1 MIGQTISHY
10 HILEKLGGGG
20 MGVVYKAEDTRLRRF
35 VALKFLPDDV
45 AKDPQALS
53 RFQREAQAA
62 SALNHPNI
70 CTIYDVG
77 QENGQAFIAMEYLD
91 GVTLKHAIDGR
102 PLKTGQLL
110 ELGIQISDA
119 LDAAHAGGIVHR
131 DIKPA
136 NIFVTPRGQAKIL
149 DFGLAKLASQTGRVV
164 DGSVATVGALTATS
178 ADQLTT
184 PGTAMGTIG
193 YMSPEQAR
201 GEPLDARS
209 DLFSFGVVLYE
220 MATGKQP
227 FSGATSAVIFEA
239 ILNKIPAPPIQS
251 NPELPPQ
258 MEIILNKA
266 LEKDR
271 ELRCQS
277 AAELRADLKRLK
289 RDTDSKRT
297 AVVAAGVE
305 TSEVRINDA
314 RPSEEVR
321 PEVTRGP
328 GGRGSFLV
336 WAATGVL
343 VLVVAFVGGYVAER
357 QPIPPP
363 ATYRQITF
371 RRGTVRMARFASD
384 GQSVVYSATWEGGP
398 LEVLVARPES
408 LQSRSLELPG
418 AEILAISSTGELA
431 VLLHSQQVRSYIHTG
446 TLARMPLAG
455 GAPRE
460 ILDEVQWADWSPDG
474 NTLAVVRDVGGQSRL
489 EFPVDKV
496 LYQTGGW
503 ISDPRIS
510 PKGNWVAFID
520 HPLAGDDAG
529 SVTLVDNAGNK
540 KTLSSEFYTAQ
551 GLAWSP
557 NGKELW
563 FTATVTGI
571 DRVLYAVDLS
581 GHQRL
586 IARVPGDL
594 RLLDIWR
601 DGRVLLARDN
611 TRRGLIGLA
620 GGDKVER
627 DLSWLDWSYPADLS
641 EDGKTL
647 LFREEGEGGGL
658 RYTGYLRQT
667 DGSPAVRLA
676 EGRAFALSADG
687 RWVLSTTSDAAG
699 KLVVLPTRAGEP
711 QMLSGKPMNY
721 VGARWFPD
729 GKHFLF
735 SGNEPDHGVRL
746 YVQDLAGGK
755 PIAISP
761 EGTYGLAYL
770 ISPDGKEVAAVG
782 PDQKGYLYPVG
793 GGDPRPIPSLAAGE
807 LPVAWSSDGRSIFVY
822 RSAELPAKVDLIEL
836 STGRRTLWKE
846 LRPSDPAGVEFIGPI
861 LMTADAKTYVYGY
874 RRLLTDLYVVDGLK

>member
-1 MIGQTISHY
+1 MIDTTVSHY
-10 HILEKLGGGG
+10 RIVGKLGGGG
-20 MGVVYKAEDTRLRRF
+20 MGVVYKAEDSRLHRF

-45 AKDPQALS
+45 AHDPQALS
-53 RFQREAQAA
+53 RFQREAEAA

-77 QENGQAFIAMEYLD
+77 QENGRAFIAMEYLD
-91 GVTLKHAIDGR
+91 GATLKHMIEGR
-102 PLKTGQLL
+102 PLGTGQLL
-110 ELGIQISDA
+110 ELGIQIADA
-119 LDAAHAGGIVHR
+119 LDAAHSGGIVHR
-131 DIKPA
+131 DVKPA
-136 NIFVTPRGQAKIL
+136 NIFVTQRGQAKIL
-149 DFGLAKLASQTGRVV
+149 DFGLAKLTPQTRHVA
-164 DGSVATVGALTATS
+164 DGSYLTDGAPTAVS
-178 ADQLTT
+178 REQLTS

-201 GEPLDARS
+201 GEALDHRT

-227 FSGATSAVIFEA
+227 FTGATSAVIFEA
-239 ILNKIPAPPIQS
+239 ILNKIPAPPIES
-251 NPELPPQ
+251 NPELPQQ

-297 AVVAAGVE
+297 AVVAGSADRIRVQGQQASAPASRRPGRLAAWGVAALL
-305 TSEVRINDA
+305 I
-314 RPSEEVR
+314 
-321 PEVTRGP
+321 
-328 GGRGSFLV
+328 LV
-336 WAATGVL
+336 AAF
-343 VLVVAFVGGYVAER
+343 AGGYVAER
-357 QPIPPP
+357 RPTPLP

-371 RRGTVRMARFASD
+371 RRGTVRMARFAHD

-398 LEVLVARPES
+398 LEVLVARPDS
-408 LQSRSLELPG
+408 LQSRSLDLPG
-418 AEILAISSTGELA
+418 AEILAISSAGELA

-460 ILDEVQWADWSPDG
+460 ILDDVQWADWAPDG

-503 ISDPRIS
+503 ISDPRVS
-510 PKGNWVAFID
+510 SAGNQVAFIE
-520 HPLAGDDAG
+520 HPLTGDDAG
-529 SVTLVDNAGNK
+529 SIALVDLAGNK
-540 KTLSSEFYTAQ
+540 KTLSGEFYTAQ

-557 NGKELW
+557 DGKELW

-586 IARVPGDL
+586 VARVPGDL

-611 TRRGLIGLA
+611 TRRGLVGLA
-620 GGDKVER
+620 PDQTVER

-641 EDGKTL
+641 SDGRIL

-658 RYTGYLRQT
+658 HYTGYLRQT

-687 RWVLSTTSDAAG
+687 RWVLSTTSDVDG
-699 KLVVLPTRAGEP
+699 PLVVLPTRAGEAQLLP
-711 QMLSGKPMNY
+711 GKPMNY
-721 VGARWFPD
+721 VDARWFPD

-735 SGNEPDHGVRL
+735 SANEPGHGVRL
-746 YVQDLAGGK
+746 YVQDRMGAK
-755 PIAISP
+755 PVPISP

-770 ISPDGKEVAAVG
+770 ISPDGREVAAVG
-782 PDQKGYLYPVG
+782 PDQKGYLYPAA

-807 LPVAWSSDGRSIFVY
+807 LPVAWTSDGRSMYVY

-836 STGRRTLWKE
+836 STGRRTRWKE
-846 LRPSDPAGVEFIGPI
+846 LRPSDPAGVEFVGPI

-874 RRLLTDLYVVDGLK
+874 RRLLTDLYVVEGLR

>member
-1 MIGQTISHY
+1 MLGQTISHY
-10 HILEKLGGGG
+10 RIVEKLGGGG

-70 CTIYDVG
+70 CTIYDIG

-91 GVTLKHAIDGR
+91 GVTLKHMIEGR
-102 PLKTGQLL
+102 PQKTATLL
-110 ELGIQISDA
+110 DLGIQISDA
-119 LDAAHAGGIVHR
+119 LDAAHSGGIVHR

-136 NIFVTPRGQAKIL
+136 NIFVTQRGQAKVL
-149 DFGLAKLASQTGRVV
+149 DFGLAKLTPHASHGV
-164 DGSVATVGALTATS
+164 DGSVPTAGVPTAIS
-178 ADQLTT
+178 PDQLTT

-201 GEPLDARS
+201 GEPLDNRS

-289 RDTDSKRT
+289 RDTDSKRPSLAPGALGT
-297 AVVAAGVE
+297 REEGQSEVAPGPRWRGRIVAWGAAG
-305 TSEVRINDA
+305 
-314 RPSEEVR
+314 
-321 PEVTRGP
+321 
-328 GGRGSFLV
+328 L
-336 WAATGVL
+336 L
-343 VLVVAFVGGYVAER
+343 VLAAAFAGGYLAER
-357 QPIPPP
+357 RPTPPP

-408 LQSRSLELPG
+408 LQSRSLELTG
-418 AEILAISSTGELA
+418 AEILSISSTGELA
-431 VLLHSQQVRSYIHTG
+431 VLLHSQQIRSYIHTG

-460 ILDEVQWADWSPDG
+460 ILDDVQWADWSPDG
-474 NTLAVVRDVGGQSRL
+474 NSLAVVRDVGGQSRL
-489 EFPVDKV
+489 EFPIDKV

-503 ISDPRIS
+503 ISDPRVS
-510 PKGNWVAFID
+510 PTGKWVAFVD

-529 SVTLVDNAGNK
+529 SVTLVDLAGNK

-557 NGKELW
+557 DGKELW

-571 DRVLYAVDLS
+571 DRVLHAVDLS

-586 IARVPGDL
+586 VARVPGDL
-594 RLLDIWR
+594 RLLDIGH

-611 TRRGLIGLA
+611 TRRGLIARAA
-620 GGDKVER
+620 GDTSER
-627 DLSWLDWSYPADLS
+627 DLSWLDWSYPSDLS
-641 EDGKTL
+641 VDGKTL

-676 EGRAFALSADG
+676 EGRAFALSPDG
-687 RWVLSTTSDAAG
+687 RWVLSTTGDEAG

-711 QMLSGKPMNY
+711 QVLSGKPMNY
-721 VGARWFPD
+721 IGARWFPD

-746 YVQDLAGGK
+746 YVQDLSGGK
-755 PIAISP
+755 PLAISP

-770 ISPDGKEVAAVG
+770 ISPDGQEVAAVG
-782 PDQKGYLYPVG
+782 PDQKGYLYPVA
-793 GGDPRPIPSLAAGE
+793 GGDPHPIRSLVAGE

-822 RSAELPAKVDLIEL
+822 RSAELPAKIDLIEL

-861 LMTADAKTYVYGY
+861 LMTADARTYVYGY
-874 RRLLTDLYVVDGLK
+874 RRALTDLYVVDGLK

>member
-91 GVTLKHAIDGR
+91 GVTLKHTIDGR
-102 PLKTGQLL
+102 PLKTGPLL

-119 LDAAHAGGIVHR
+119 LDAAHTGGIVHR

-136 NIFVTPRGQAKIL
+136 NIFVTQRGQAKIL
-149 DFGLAKLASQTGRVV
+149 DFGLAKLAAQTGRVV

-258 MEIILNKA
+258 MEIILDKA

-297 AVVAAGVE
+297 AAIGAGAGI
-305 TSEVRINDA
+305 SEVRT
-314 RPSEEVR
+314 REEVPPAGTSGSGR
-321 PEVTRGP
+321 
-328 GGRGSFLV
+328 RGSV
-336 WAATGVL
+336 AAWGAAAVL
-343 VLVVAFVGGYVAER
+343 VLAVAFVGGYAAER
-357 QPIPPP
+357 RPVPPP

-460 ILDEVQWADWSPDG
+460 ILDDVQWADWSPDG

-510 PKGNWVAFID
+510 PAGNWVAFID

-529 SVTLVDNAGNK
+529 SVTLVDPAGNK

-551 GLAWSP
+551 GLVWSP

-594 RLLDIWR
+594 RLLDIWH

-620 GGDKVER
+620 GGDKAER

-711 QMLSGKPMNY
+711 QMLAGKPMNY

-755 PIAISP
+755 PVAISP

-770 ISPDGKEVAAVG
+770 ISPDGKEIAAVG

-836 STGRRTLWKE
+836 STGKRTLWKE

-861 LMTADAKTYVYGY
+861 LMTPDAKTYVYGY

>member
-10 HILEKLGGGG
+10 RILEKLGGGG
-20 MGVVYKAEDTRLRRF
+20 MGVVYKAEDSRLRRF

-45 AKDPQALS
+45 AHDPQSLS

-70 CTIYDVG
+70 CTIYDIG
-77 QENGQAFIAMEYLD
+77 LEDGRAFIAMEYLE
-91 GVTLKHAIDGR
+91 GSTLKHMIEGHA
-102 PLKTGQLL
+102 LKTAQLL
-110 ELGIQISDA
+110 DLGIQIADG
-119 LDAAHAGGIVHR
+119 LDAAHSSGIVHR

-136 NIFVTPRGQAKIL
+136 NVFVTQRGQAKIL
-149 DFGLAKLASQTGRVV
+149 DFGLAKLGQQKHLTGNGV
-164 DGSVATVGALTATS
+164 DATGGMPTALS

-201 GEPLDARS
+201 GETLDQRS

-220 MATGKQP
+220 MATGQQP
-227 FSGATSAVIFEA
+227 FSGATSAVVFEA
-239 ILNKIPAPPIQS
+239 ILNKIPAPPVEL
-251 NPELPPQ
+251 NPGLPAQ

-289 RDTDSKRT
+289 RDTDSKHT
-297 AVVAAGVE
+297 AAVNSQVQTRVQGRAEVASGPRPLGRAMTWAAGALV
-305 TSEVRINDA
+305 ILLCGFA
-314 RPSEEVR
+314 GGLYWAGHRP
-321 PEVTRGP
+321 
-328 GGRGSFLV
+328 
-336 WAATGVL
+336 
-343 VLVVAFVGGYVAER
+343 VA
-357 QPIPPP
+357 PP
-363 ATYRQITF
+363 ATYRQISF

-418 AEILAISSTGELA
+418 SEILAVSSTGELA

-446 TLARMPLAG
+446 TLARMPLTG

-474 NTLAVVRDVGGQSRL
+474 NTLAVVRDAGGQNRL

-503 ISDPRIS
+503 ISDPRVS
-510 PKGNWVAFID
+510 PAGDGVAFVD
-520 HPLAGDDAG
+520 HPVTGDDAG
-529 SVTLVDNAGNK
+529 SIAIVDLAGK
-540 KTLSSEFYTAQ
+540 KKVLSSGFYTAQ
-551 GLAWSP
+551 GLCWSP
-557 NGKELW
+557 GGKELW
-563 FTATVTGI
+563 FTATINGI

-586 IARVPGDL
+586 VARVPGDL

-611 TRRGLIGLA
+611 TRRGLIGRA
-620 GGDKVER
+620 PGETSER

-641 EDGKTL
+641 SDGKTL

-658 RYTGYLRQT
+658 QYTGYLRQT

-676 EGRAFALSADG
+676 EGRAFALSPDG
-687 RWVLSTTSDAAG
+687 RWVLSSASNAVG

-711 QMLSGKPMNY
+711 KALAGDPINY
-721 VGARWFPD
+721 VDARWFPD

-755 PIAISP
+755 PQAISP
-761 EGTYGLAYL
+761 EGTYGLAFL
-770 ISPDGKEVAAVG
+770 ISPDGQEVAAVG
-782 PDQKGYLYPVG
+782 PDQKGYLYPVAG
-793 GGDPRPIPSLAAGE
+793 GNPRPISALAEGE
-807 LPVAWSSDGRSIFVY
+807 LPVAWSTDGRSIFVY
-822 RSAELPAKVDLIEL
+822 RPAELPTKVDRIEL
-836 STGRRTLWKE
+836 ATGRRTLWKE
-846 LRPSDPAGVEFIGPI
+846 LRPSDPAGVEFLGPI
-861 LMTADAKTYVYGY
+861 LMTADEKAYVYGY
-874 RRLLTDLYVVDGLK
+874 RRLLTDLYVVEGLK

>member
-1 MIGQTISHY
+1 MIGQTVSHY
-10 HILEKLGGGG
+10 RIVEKLGGGG
-20 MGVVYKAEDTRLRRF
+20 MGVVYKAEDTRLHRF

-45 AKDPQALS
+45 AKDPQALN

-70 CTIYDVG
+70 CTIYDIG

-91 GVTLKHAIDGR
+91 GATLKHMIEGR
-102 PLKTGQLL
+102 PLKTAQLL

-119 LDAAHAGGIVHR
+119 LEAAHSGGIVHR

-136 NIFVTPRGQAKIL
+136 NIFVTQRGQAKVL
-149 DFGLAKLASQTGRVV
+149 DFGLAKLTPQGSHVV
-164 DGSVATVGALTATS
+164 DGSVPTVGAPTAVS
-178 ADQLTT
+178 PDQLTT

-201 GEPLDARS
+201 GETLDHRS

-239 ILNKIPAPPIQS
+239 ILNKLPAPPIQL
-251 NPELPPQ
+251 NPGLPVQ
-258 MEIILNKA
+258 IEIILNKA

-277 AAELRADLKRLK
+277 AAELRADLKRIK

-297 AVVAAGVE
+297 AVVAG
-305 TSEVRINDA
+305 EVRTRA
-314 RPSEEVR
+314 EEGQA
-321 PEVTRGP
+321 EVASSRRGRFAAWGAAALLILGAAFA
-328 GGRGSFLV
+328 GGRYS
-336 WAATGVL
+336 
-343 VLVVAFVGGYVAER
+343 GGHS
-357 QPIPPP
+357 PSPPP

-371 RRGTVRMARFASD
+371 RRGTVRMARFAAD

-408 LQSRSLELPG
+408 LQSRSLDLPG

-431 VLLHSQQVRSYIHTG
+431 VLLRSQQVRSYIHTG

-503 ISDPRIS
+503 ISHPRVS
-510 PKGNWVAFID
+510 SAGDWVAFID
-520 HPLAGDDAG
+520 HPLTGDDAG
-529 SVTLVDNAGNK
+529 SVAVVDLAGRK
-540 KTLSSEFYTAQ
+540 RTLSSGFYTAQ
-551 GLAWSP
+551 GLVWSP
-557 NGKELW
+557 DGKELW

-586 IARVPGDL
+586 VARVPGDL

-611 TRRGLIGLA
+611 TRRGLIGMAA
-620 GGDKVER
+620 GETSER

-641 EDGKTL
+641 PDGKTL

-687 RWVLSTTSDAAG
+687 RWVLSTASDGAG

-711 QMLSGKPMNY
+711 KMLPGEPINY
-721 VGARWFPD
+721 VDARWCPD
-729 GKHFLF
+729 GKHFIF
-735 SGNEPDHGVRL
+735 SGNEPAHGVRL
-746 YVQDLAGGK
+746 YIQDLVGGK
-755 PIAISP
+755 PLAISP

-770 ISPDGKEVAAVG
+770 ISPDGQEVAAVG
-782 PDQKGYLYPVG
+782 PDQKGYLYTAA
-793 GGDPRPIPSLAAGE
+793 GGDPRPIPGLAVGE
-807 LPVAWSSDGRSIFVY
+807 LPVAWSGDGHSILVY
-822 RSAELPAKVDLIEL
+822 RPADLPTKVDRIEL

-846 LRPSDPAGVEFIGPI
+846 LRPADPAGVEFIGPI
-861 LMTADAKTYVYGY
+861 LMTSDAKSYVYGY
-874 RRLLTDLYVVDGLK
+874 RRLLTDLYVVEGLK

>member
-10 HILEKLGGGG
+10 RIVERLGGGG

-45 AKDPQALS
+45 AKDPQSLG

-91 GVTLKHAIDGR
+91 GQTLKHMIDGR
-102 PLKTGQLL
+102 SMRTAQLL

-119 LDAAHAGGIVHR
+119 LDAAHSGGIVHR

-136 NIFVTPRGQAKIL
+136 NIFVTQRGQAKVL
-149 DFGLAKLASQTGRVV
+149 DFGLAKLTPQNSHLV
-164 DGSVATVGALTATS
+164 DGSLPTVGAPTAVS
-178 ADQLTT
+178 SDQLTT

-201 GEPLDARS
+201 GEPLDHRS

-227 FSGATSAVIFEA
+227 FSGPTSAVVFEA
-239 ILNKIPAPPIQS
+239 ILNKVPAPPTQS
-251 NPELPPQ
+251 NPGLPPQ
-258 MEIILNKA
+258 METILNKA

-271 ELRCQS
+271 DLRCQS

-289 RDTDSKRT
+289 RDTDSKRVP
-297 AVVAAGVE
+297 VVPA
-305 TSEVRINDA
+305 EVRT
-314 RPSEEVR
+314 REEVKTESAPGTRR
-321 PEVTRGP
+321 PARI
-328 GGRGSFLV
+328 
-336 WAATGVL
+336 AAWGAAALLLLAAALT
-343 VLVVAFVGGYVAER
+343 GGYLAER
-357 QPIPPP
+357 RPIPAP

-408 LQSRSLELPG
+408 LQSRSLDLPG

-431 VLLHSQQVRSYIHTG
+431 VLLHSQQVRSYIHIG
-446 TLARMPLAG
+446 TLARMPLTG

-460 ILDEVQWADWSPDG
+460 ILDDVQWADWAPDG
-474 NTLAVVRDVGGQSRL
+474 NSLAVVRDVGGQSRL

-503 ISDPRIS
+503 ISDPRVS
-510 PKGNWVAFID
+510 PTGKWVAFID

-529 SVTLVDNAGNK
+529 SVTLVDPAGNK

-551 GLAWSP
+551 GLVWSP
-557 NGKELW
+557 DGKELW

-586 IARVPGDL
+586 VARVPGDL
-594 RLLDIWR
+594 RLLDIGH

-620 GGDKVER
+620 AGDTAER
-627 DLSWLDWSYPADLS
+627 DLSWLDWSYPSDLS
-641 EDGKTL
+641 IDGKTL

-687 RWVLSTTSDAAG
+687 RWVLSTTSDAVS

-711 QMLSGKPMNY
+711 QMLSGNPMNY

-746 YVQDLAGGK
+746 YVQDLVGGK
-755 PIAISP
+755 PLAISP

-793 GGDPRPIPSLAAGE
+793 GGDPRPIPSLAAGD

-836 STGRRTLWKE
+836 SSGRRTHWKE

>member
-1 MIGQTISHY
+1 MLGQTISHY
-10 HILEKLGGGG
+10 RIVEKLGGGG

-91 GVTLKHAIDGR
+91 GVTLKHTIEGR
-102 PLKTGQLL
+102 PLKTATLL
-110 ELGIQISDA
+110 DLGTQISDA
-119 LDAAHAGGIVHR
+119 LDAAHSGGIVHR

-136 NIFVTPRGQAKIL
+136 NIFVTQRGQAKVL
-149 DFGLAKLASQTGRVV
+149 DFGLAKLTPHASHVV
-164 DGSVATVGALTATS
+164 DGSVPTVGVPTAVS
-178 ADQLTT
+178 PDQLTT

-201 GEPLDARS
+201 GEPLDNRS

-289 RDTDSKRT
+289 RDTDSQRPSLAPAALRT
-297 AVVAAGVE
+297 REEGQPEVAPDPRWRGRIVAWGAAG
-305 TSEVRINDA
+305 
-314 RPSEEVR
+314 
-321 PEVTRGP
+321 
-328 GGRGSFLV
+328 L
-336 WAATGVL
+336 L
-343 VLVVAFVGGYVAER
+343 VLAAAFAGGYLAER
-357 QPIPPP
+357 RPIPPP

-431 VLLHSQQVRSYIHTG
+431 VLLHSQQIRSYIHIG

-460 ILDEVQWADWSPDG
+460 ILDDVQWADWSPDG

-489 EFPVDKV
+489 EFPIDRV

-503 ISDPRIS
+503 ISDPRVS
-510 PKGNWVAFID
+510 PTGKWVAFVD

-529 SVTLVDNAGNK
+529 SITLVDLAGNK

-551 GLAWSP
+551 GVAWSP
-557 NGKELW
+557 DGKELW

-571 DRVLYAVDLS
+571 DRVVYAVDLS

-586 IARVPGDL
+586 VARVPGDL
-594 RLLDIWR
+594 RLLDIER

-620 GGDKVER
+620 AGDTSER
-627 DLSWLDWSYPADLS
+627 DLSWLDWSYPSDLS
-641 EDGKTL
+641 LDGKTL

-687 RWVLSTTSDAAG
+687 RWVLSTTGDEAG

-711 QMLSGKPMNY
+711 KVLSGKPMNY
-721 VGARWFPD
+721 IGARWFPD

-735 SGNEPDHGVRL
+735 SGNEPGHGVRL
-746 YVQDLAGGK
+746 YVQDLVGGE
-755 PIAISP
+755 PLAISP

-770 ISPDGKEVAAVG
+770 ISPDGQEVAAVG
-782 PDQKGYLYPVG
+782 PDQKGYLYPAG
-793 GGDPRPIPSLAAGE
+793 GGDPRPIPTLGAGE
-807 LPVAWSSDGRSIFVY
+807 LPVAWSNDGHSLFVY

>member
-91 GVTLKHAIDGR
+91 GVTLKHTIDGR
-102 PLKTGQLL
+102 PLKTAQLL

-119 LDAAHAGGIVHR
+119 LDAAHTGGIVHR

-136 NIFVTPRGQAKIL
+136 NIFVTQRGQAKIL
-149 DFGLAKLASQTGRVV
+149 DFGLAKLTSQTGRVV

-220 MATGKQP
+220 MATGRQP

-258 MEIILNKA
+258 MEIILDKA

-297 AVVAAGVE
+297 AAVAAGVG
-305 TSEVRINDA
+305 TSEVRP
-314 RPSEEVR
+314 REEISR
-321 PEVTRGP
+321 EGATGSGRRG
-328 GGRGSFLV
+328 GV
-336 WAATGVL
+336 AAWGAAGVL
-343 VLVVAFVGGYVAER
+343 VLAVAFVGGYVAER
-357 QPIPPP
+357 RPIPPP

-384 GQSVVYSATWEGGP
+384 GQSVVYSATWEGEP

-418 AEILAISSTGELA
+418 AEILAISSSGELA

-460 ILDEVQWADWSPDG
+460 ILDDVQWADWSPDG

-510 PKGNWVAFID
+510 PAGNWVAFID

-529 SVTLVDNAGNK
+529 SVTLVDPAGNK

-551 GLAWSP
+551 GLVWSP

-620 GGDKVER
+620 GGDKAER

-729 GKHFLF
+729 GRHFLF

-746 YVQDLAGGK
+746 YVQDLVGGK
-755 PIAISP
+755 PLAISP

-836 STGRRTLWKE
+836 STGKRTLWKE

>member
-10 HILEKLGGGG
+10 RIVEKLGGGG
-20 MGVVYKAEDTRLRRF
+20 MGVVYKAEDTRLHRF

-53 RFQREAQAA
+53 RFEREAQAA

-77 QENGQAFIAMEYLD
+77 QENGQAFIAMEYLE
-91 GVTLKHAIDGR
+91 GATLKHMIEGR
-102 PLKTGQLL
+102 PLSTAPLL

-119 LDAAHAGGIVHR
+119 LDAAHSGGIVHR

-136 NIFVTPRGQAKIL
+136 NIFVTQRGQAKVL
-149 DFGLAKLASQTGRVV
+149 DFGLAKLTPQGSHAA
-164 DGSVATVGALTATS
+164 DGSFPTVGAPTAVS

-201 GEPLDARS
+201 GEILDQRS

-239 ILNKIPAPPIQS
+239 ILNKIPAPPIQW
-251 NPELPPQ
+251 NPGLPPQ

-297 AVVAAGVE
+297 AVVAGELPTGSKGQAEAASRPRRRGRVGVWGAAALLILLAVFAG
-305 TSEVRINDA
+305 
-314 RPSEEVR
+314 
-321 PEVTRGP
+321 GLYL
-328 GGRGSFLV
+328 GGRRP
-336 WAATGVL
+336 AA
-343 VLVVAFVGGYVAER
+343 E
-357 QPIPPP
+357 P
-363 ATYRQITF
+363 ATYRQISF
-371 RRGTVRMARFASD
+371 RRGTVRMARFAPD

-398 LEVLVARPES
+398 LEVMVARPES

-418 AEILAISSTGELA
+418 AEILAVSSTGELA
-431 VLLHSQQVRSYIHTG
+431 VLLRSQQVRSYIHTG

-474 NTLAVVRDVGGQSRL
+474 NSLAVVRDAGGQNRL

-503 ISDPRIS
+503 ISDPRVS
-510 PKGNWVAFID
+510 HAGDAVAFVD
-520 HPLAGDDAG
+520 HPVTGDDAG
-529 SVTLVDNAGNK
+529 SIAVVDLAGK
-540 KTLSSEFYTAQ
+540 KTVLSSGFYTAQ
-551 GLAWSP
+551 GLCWSP

-563 FTATVTGI
+563 FTATVNGI

-586 IARVPGDL
+586 VARVPGDL

-620 GGDKVER
+620 AGETAER
-627 DLSWLDWSYPADLS
+627 DLSWLDWSYPSDLS
-641 EDGKTL
+641 SDGKTL

-658 RYTGYLRQT
+658 QYTGYLRQT

-676 EGRAFALSADG
+676 EGRAFALSPDG
-687 RWVLSTTSDAAG
+687 RWVLSSASNATG

-711 QMLSGKPMNY
+711 KALAGDPINY
-721 VGARWFPD
+721 VDARWFPD
-729 GKHFLF
+729 GKRFLF

-746 YVQDLAGGK
+746 YVQDLVGGK
-755 PIAISP
+755 PVAISP
-761 EGTYGLAYL
+761 EGTYGLAFL
-770 ISPDGKEVAAVG
+770 IAPDGQEVAAVG
-782 PDQKGYLYPVG
+782 PDQKGYLYPVAG
-793 GGDPRPIPSLAAGE
+793 GKPRPIPSLAEGE
-807 LPVAWSSDGRSIFVY
+807 LPIAWSADGHSIFVY
-822 RSAELPAKVDLIEL
+822 RPAELPTKVDRIEL
-836 STGRRTLWKE
+836 ASGRRTLWKE
-846 LRPSDPAGVEFIGPI
+846 LRPSDPAGVEFLGPI
-861 LMTADAKTYVYGY
+861 LMTADEKTYVYGY
-874 RRLLTDLYVVDGLK
+874 RRLLTDLYVVEGLK

>member
-1 MIGQTISHY
+1 
-10 HILEKLGGGG
+10 
-20 MGVVYKAEDTRLRRF
+20 MGVVYKAEDTRLHRF
-35 VALKFLPDDV
+35 VALKFLPDAV

-77 QENGQAFIAMEYLD
+77 QEDGQAFIAMEYLD
-91 GVTLKHAIDGR
+91 GATLKHMIEGR
-102 PLKTGQLL
+102 PLKTAQLL

-119 LDAAHAGGIVHR
+119 LEAAHSSGIVHR

-136 NIFVTPRGQAKIL
+136 NIFVTHRGQAKVL
-149 DFGLAKLASQTGRVV
+149 DFGLAKLTPQGNHIT
-164 DGSVATVGALTATS
+164 DGSIPTVGAATGIN

-201 GEPLDARS
+201 GETLDQRS

-220 MATGKQP
+220 MATGRQP
-227 FSGATSAVIFEA
+227 FSGATSAVFFEA
-239 ILNKIPAPPIQS
+239 ILNKIPAPPVQL
-251 NPELPPQ
+251 NPGLPAQ

-297 AVVAAGVE
+297 AVVANEVQTGTEGQVEVVSRPRRRGRVAAWGAAALLILAAAFAGGLYLGGH
-305 TSEVRINDA
+305 
-314 RPSEEVR
+314 RPS
-321 PEVTRGP
+321 T
-328 GGRGSFLV
+328 L
-336 WAATGVL
+336 
-343 VLVVAFVGGYVAER
+343 
-357 QPIPPP
+357 P

-371 RRGTVRMARFASD
+371 RRGTVRMARFAPD
-384 GQSVVYSATWEGGP
+384 GQSVVYSATWEGGAP
-398 LEVLVARPES
+398 EVMVARPES

-418 AEILAISSTGELA
+418 AEILAVSSTGELA
-431 VLLHSQQVRSYIHTG
+431 VLLRSQQVRSYIHTG
-446 TLARMPLAG
+446 TLARMPLSG

-474 NTLAVVRDVGGQSRL
+474 NTLAIVRDAGGQNRL

-503 ISDPRIS
+503 ISDPRVS
-510 PKGNWVAFID
+510 PAGDEVAFVD
-520 HPLAGDDAG
+520 HPMTGDDAG
-529 SVTLVDNAGNK
+529 SIAVVDLSGKK
-540 KTLSSEFYTAQ
+540 KTLASGFYTAQ
-551 GLAWSP
+551 GLVWSP

-571 DRVLYAVDLS
+571 DRVLYAVDLD

-586 IARVPGDL
+586 VARVPGDL

-620 GGDKVER
+620 VGETSER

-641 EDGKTL
+641 SDGKTL
-647 LFREEGEGGGL
+647 FFREEGEGGGL

-676 EGRAFALSADG
+676 EGRAFALSPDG
-687 RWVLSTTSDAAG
+687 RWVLSSASDATS

-711 QMLSGKPMNY
+711 KSLPGEPINY
-721 VGARWFPD
+721 VDARWFPD

-735 SGNEPDHGVRL
+735 SGNKPDHGVRL

-770 ISPDGKEVAAVG
+770 ISPDGQEVAAVG
-782 PDQKGYLYPVG
+782 PDQRGYLYPVA
-793 GGDPRPIPSLAAGE
+793 GGDPRPIPNLAEGE
-807 LPVAWSSDGRSIFVY
+807 LPVAWSGGGRSIFVY
-822 RSAELPAKVDLIEL
+822 RPAEIPAKVDRIEL
-836 STGRRTLWKE
+836 ATGRRTLWKE

-861 LMTADAKTYVYGY
+861 LMTADEKSYVYGY
-874 RRLLTDLYVVDGLK
+874 RRLLTDLYVVEGLK

>member
-91 GVTLKHAIDGR
+91 GVTLKHTIDGR

-119 LDAAHAGGIVHR
+119 LDAAHTGGIVHR

-136 NIFVTPRGQAKIL
+136 NIFVTQRGQAKIL
-149 DFGLAKLASQTGRVV
+149 DFGLAKLAAQTGRVV

-220 MATGKQP
+220 MATGRQP

-258 MEIILNKA
+258 MEIILDKA

-297 AVVAAGVE
+297 AAVAAGVGIA
-305 TSEVRINDA
+305 EVRA
-314 RPSEEVR
+314 REEVPLAGTSGSR
-321 PEVTRGP
+321 R
-328 GGRGSFLV
+328 RGSV
-336 WAATGVL
+336 AAWGAAAVL
-343 VLVVAFVGGYVAER
+343 VLAVAFAGGYVAER
-357 QPIPPP
+357 RPIAPP

-460 ILDEVQWADWSPDG
+460 ILDDVQWADWSPDG

-510 PKGNWVAFID
+510 PAGNWVAFID

-529 SVTLVDNAGNK
+529 SVTLVDNAGNR

-551 GLAWSP
+551 GLVWSP

-594 RLLDIWR
+594 RLLDIWH

-620 GGDKVER
+620 GGDKAER

-676 EGRAFALSADG
+676 EGRAFALSTDG

-746 YVQDLAGGK
+746 YVQDLMGGK
-755 PIAISP
+755 PVAISP

-836 STGRRTLWKE
+836 ASGKRTLWKE

>member
-1 MIGQTISHY
+1 MLGQTISHY
-10 HILEKLGGGG
+10 RIVEKLGGGG

-91 GVTLKHAIDGR
+91 GVTLKHMIEGR
-102 PLKTGQLL
+102 PQKTATLL
-110 ELGIQISDA
+110 DLGIQISDA
-119 LDAAHAGGIVHR
+119 LDAAHSGGIVHR

-136 NIFVTPRGQAKIL
+136 NIFVTQRGQAKVL
-149 DFGLAKLASQTGRVV
+149 DFGLAKLTPHASHGV
-164 DGSVATVGALTATS
+164 DGSVPTAGVPTAIS
-178 ADQLTT
+178 PDQLTT

-201 GEPLDARS
+201 GEPLDNRS

-289 RDTDSKRT
+289 RDTDSKRPSLAPGALGT
-297 AVVAAGVE
+297 REEGQSEVAPGPRWRGRIVAWGAAG
-305 TSEVRINDA
+305 
-314 RPSEEVR
+314 
-321 PEVTRGP
+321 
-328 GGRGSFLV
+328 L
-336 WAATGVL
+336 L
-343 VLVVAFVGGYVAER
+343 VLAAAFAGGYLAER
-357 QPIPPP
+357 RPTPPP

-408 LQSRSLELPG
+408 LQSRSLELTG
-418 AEILAISSTGELA
+418 AEILSISSTGELA
-431 VLLHSQQVRSYIHTG
+431 VLLHSQQIRSYIHTG

-460 ILDEVQWADWSPDG
+460 ILDDVQWADWSPDG
-474 NTLAVVRDVGGQSRL
+474 NSLAVVRDVGGQSRL
-489 EFPVDKV
+489 EFPIDKV

-503 ISDPRIS
+503 ISDPRVS
-510 PKGNWVAFID
+510 PTGKWVAFVD

-529 SVTLVDNAGNK
+529 SVTLVDLAGNK

-557 NGKELW
+557 DGKELW

-571 DRVLYAVDLS
+571 DRVLHAVDLS

-586 IARVPGDL
+586 VARVPGDL
-594 RLLDIWR
+594 RLLDIGH

-611 TRRGLIGLA
+611 TRRGLIARAA
-620 GGDKVER
+620 GDTSER
-627 DLSWLDWSYPADLS
+627 DLSWLDWSYPSDLS
-641 EDGKTL
+641 VDGKTL

-676 EGRAFALSADG
+676 EGRAFALSPDG
-687 RWVLSTTSDAAG
+687 RWVLSTTGDEAG

-711 QMLSGKPMNY
+711 QVLSGKPMNY
-721 VGARWFPD
+721 IGARWFPD

-746 YVQDLAGGK
+746 YVQDLSGGK
-755 PIAISP
+755 PLAISP

-770 ISPDGKEVAAVG
+770 ISPDGQEVAAVG
-782 PDQKGYLYPVG
+782 PDQKGYLYPVA
-793 GGDPRPIPSLAAGE
+793 GGDPHPIRSLVAGE

-822 RSAELPAKVDLIEL
+822 RSAELPAKIDLIEL

-861 LMTADAKTYVYGY
+861 LMTADARTYVYGY
-874 RRLLTDLYVVDGLK
+874 RRALTDLYVVDGLK

>member
-10 HILEKLGGGG
+10 HIVERLGGGG

-45 AKDPQALS
+45 AKDPQSLS

-62 SALNHPNI
+62 SALNHSNI

-77 QENGQAFIAMEYLD
+77 QENGQAFIAMEYLN
-91 GVTLKHAIDGR
+91 GETLKHMIDGR
-102 PLKTGQLL
+102 PLKPAQLL

-119 LDAAHAGGIVHR
+119 LDAAHSGGIVHR

-136 NIFVTPRGQAKIL
+136 NIFVTQRGQAKVL
-149 DFGLAKLASQTGRVV
+149 DFGLAKLTPQTSHLV
-164 DGSVATVGALTATS
+164 DRSLPTLGAPTAIS
-178 ADQLTT
+178 SDQLTT

-201 GEPLDARS
+201 GEPLDHRS

-227 FSGATSAVIFEA
+227 FSGPTSAVVFEA
-239 ILNKIPAPPIQS
+239 ILNKVPTPAMQS

-277 AAELRADLKRLK
+277 ASELRADLKRLK
-289 RDTDSKRT
+289 RDTDSKRMP
-297 AVVAAGVE
+297 ALAAGVR
-305 TSEVRINDA
+305 TR
-314 RPSEEVR
+314 EEVQT
-321 PEVTRGP
+321 EVAPASRRRGRVATW
-328 GGRGSFLV
+328 G
-336 WAATGVL
+336 AATL
-343 VLVVAFVGGYVAER
+343 LIVAAAFAGGYMAEHR
-357 QPIPPP
+357 PIPPP

-384 GQSVVYSATWEGGP
+384 GRSVVYSATWEGGP

-431 VLLHSQQVRSYIHTG
+431 VLLHSQQVRSYIHIG

-460 ILDEVQWADWSPDG
+460 ILDDVQWADWSPDG

-503 ISDPRIS
+503 ISDPRVS
-510 PKGNWVAFID
+510 PAGNWVAFID

-529 SVTLVDNAGNK
+529 SVTLVDLAGNK
-540 KTLSSEFYTAQ
+540 RTLSSEFYTAQ
-551 GLAWSP
+551 GLVWSP
-557 NGKELW
+557 DGKELW
-563 FTATVTGI
+563 FTATITGI

-586 IARVPGDL
+586 VARVPGDL
-594 RLLDIWR
+594 RLLDIGH

-620 GGDKVER
+620 AGDTSER
-627 DLSWLDWSYPADLS
+627 DLSWLDWSYPSDLS
-641 EDGKTL
+641 TDGKTL

-687 RWVLSTTSDAAG
+687 RWVLSTTSDAVG

-711 QMLSGKPMNY
+711 QTLSGKPMNY

-755 PIAISP
+755 PLAISP

-793 GGDPRPIPSLAAGE
+793 GGDPRLIPSLGAGE
-807 LPVAWSSDGRSIFVY
+807 LPVAWSSDGHSIFVY

-836 STGRRTLWKE
+836 SSGRRTHWKE

-861 LMTADAKTYVYGY
+861 LMTADARTYVYGY
-874 RRLLTDLYVVDGLK
+874 RRLLSDLYVVEGLK

>member
-1 MIGQTISHY
+1 MLGQTISHY
-10 HILEKLGGGG
+10 RIVEKLGGGG
-20 MGVVYKAEDTRLRRF
+20 MGVVYKAEDTRLHRF

-91 GVTLKHAIDGR
+91 GVTLKHMIEGR
-102 PLKTGQLL
+102 PLKTATLL
-110 ELGIQISDA
+110 DLGIQISDA
-119 LDAAHAGGIVHR
+119 LDAAHSGGIVHR

-136 NIFVTPRGQAKIL
+136 NIFVTQRGQAKVL
-149 DFGLAKLASQTGRVV
+149 DFGLAKLTPHANHVV
-164 DGSVATVGALTATS
+164 DGSVPTAGVPTAVS
-178 ADQLTT
+178 PDQLTT

-201 GEPLDARS
+201 GEPLDNRS

-258 MEIILNKA
+258 MEIILDKA

-297 AVVAAGVE
+297 SAVAAAVAADVAAHVR
-305 TSEVRINDA
+305 TSEA
-314 RPSEEVR
+314 AQ
-321 PEVTRGP
+321 PEPAAAPRG
-328 GGRGSFLV
+328 RRRLTT
-336 WAATGVL
+336 WAAASLLL
-343 VLVVAFVGGYVAER
+343 VAAAFAGGYLAEHR
-357 QPIPPP
+357 PISPP

-431 VLLHSQQVRSYIHTG
+431 VLLHSQQIRSYIHTG

-460 ILDEVQWADWSPDG
+460 ILDDVQWADWSPDG

-489 EFPVDKV
+489 EFPIDKV

-503 ISDPRIS
+503 ISDPRVS
-510 PKGNWVAFID
+510 PSGKWVAFVD

-529 SVTLVDNAGNK
+529 SITLVDLAGNK

-551 GLAWSP
+551 GVAWSP
-557 NGKELW
+557 DGKELW

-571 DRVLYAVDLS
+571 DRVVYAVDLS

-586 IARVPGDL
+586 VARVPGDL
-594 RLLDIWR
+594 RLLDIER

-620 GGDKVER
+620 AGDTSER
-627 DLSWLDWSYPADLS
+627 DLSWLDWSYPSDLS
-641 EDGKTL
+641 VDGKTL

-687 RWVLSTTSDAAG
+687 RWVLSTTGDEAG

-711 QMLSGKPMNY
+711 KVLSGKAMNY
-721 VGARWFPD
+721 IGARWFPD

-735 SGNEPDHGVRL
+735 SGNEPGHGVRL
-746 YVQDLAGGK
+746 YVQDLVGGK
-755 PIAISP
+755 PLAISP

-770 ISPDGKEVAAVG
+770 ISPDGQQVAAVG
-782 PDQKGYLYPVG
+782 SDQKGYLYPAG
-793 GGDPRPIPSLAAGE
+793 GGDPRPIPSLSAGE
-807 LPVAWSSDGRSIFVY
+807 LPVAWSNDGRSIFVY
-822 RSAELPAKVDLIEL
+822 RSAELPAKVDQIEL

-846 LRPSDPAGVEFIGPI
+846 LRPSDPAGVEFLGPI
-861 LMTADAKTYVYGY
+861 LMTADTKTYVYGY
-874 RRLLTDLYVVDGLK
+874 RRLLTDLYVVEGLK

>member
-1 MIGQTISHY
+1 
-10 HILEKLGGGG
+10 
-20 MGVVYKAEDTRLRRF
+20 
-35 VALKFLPDDV
+35 
-45 AKDPQALS
+45 
-53 RFQREAQAA
+53 
-62 SALNHPNI
+62 
-70 CTIYDVG
+70 
-77 QENGQAFIAMEYLD
+77 
-91 GVTLKHAIDGR
+91 
-102 PLKTGQLL
+102 
-110 ELGIQISDA
+110 
-119 LDAAHAGGIVHR
+119 
-131 DIKPA
+131 
-136 NIFVTPRGQAKIL
+136 
-149 DFGLAKLASQTGRVV
+149 
-164 DGSVATVGALTATS
+164 
-178 ADQLTT
+178 
-184 PGTAMGTIG
+184 
-193 YMSPEQAR
+193 
-201 GEPLDARS
+201 
-209 DLFSFGVVLYE
+209 
-220 MATGKQP
+220 
-227 FSGATSAVIFEA
+227 
-239 ILNKIPAPPIQS
+239 
-251 NPELPPQ
+251 
-258 MEIILNKA
+258 
-266 LEKDR
+266 
-271 ELRCQS
+271 
-277 AAELRADLKRLK
+277 
-289 RDTDSKRT
+289 
-297 AVVAAGVE
+297 
-305 TSEVRINDA
+305 
-314 RPSEEVR
+314 
-321 PEVTRGP
+321 
-328 GGRGSFLV
+328 
-336 WAATGVL
+336 
-343 VLVVAFVGGYVAER
+343 
-357 QPIPPP
+357 
-363 ATYRQITF
+363 
-371 RRGTVRMARFASD
+371 
-384 GQSVVYSATWEGGP
+384 
-398 LEVLVARPES
+398 
-408 LQSRSLELPG
+408 
-418 AEILAISSTGELA
+418 
-431 VLLHSQQVRSYIHTG
+431 
-446 TLARMPLAG
+446 
-455 GAPRE
+455 
-460 ILDEVQWADWSPDG
+460 
-474 NTLAVVRDVGGQSRL
+474 
-489 EFPVDKV
+489 VDKV

-510 PKGNWVAFID
+510 PAGNWVAFID

-551 GLAWSP
+551 GLVWAP

-620 GGDKVER
+620 GGDKAER

-746 YVQDLAGGK
+746 YVQDREGGK
-755 PIAISP
+755 PVAISP

-836 STGRRTLWKE
+836 STGKRTLWKE

>member
-10 HILEKLGGGG
+10 RIVEKLGGGG
-20 MGVVYKAEDTRLRRF
+20 MGVVYKAEDTRLHRF

-45 AKDPQALS
+45 AKDPQALG
-53 RFQREAQAA
+53 RFEREAQAA

-91 GVTLKHAIDGR
+91 GTTLKHMIEGR
-102 PLKTGQLL
+102 PLKIAPLL

-119 LDAAHAGGIVHR
+119 LDAAHSGGIVHR

-136 NIFVTPRGQAKIL
+136 NIFVTQRGQAKVL
-149 DFGLAKLASQTGRVV
+149 DFGLAKLTPQASHVV
-164 DGSVATVGALTATS
+164 DGSFPTAGEPTAVS

-201 GEPLDARS
+201 GETLDHRS

-227 FSGATSAVIFEA
+227 FSGATSAVVFEA

-251 NPELPPQ
+251 NPGLPVQ
-258 MEIILNKA
+258 MEIILDKA

-297 AVVAAGVE
+297 AVAASEVQTRAEGQAEVASRPRRRGRVAAWGATALLILGAAVAGGLYLGG
-305 TSEVRINDA
+305 R
-314 RPSEEVR
+314 RPS
-321 PEVTRGP
+321 
-328 GGRGSFLV
+328 
-336 WAATGVL
+336 A
-343 VLVVAFVGGYVAER
+343 
-357 QPIPPP
+357 PP
-363 ATYRQITF
+363 ATYRQISF
-371 RRGTVRMARFASD
+371 RRGTVRMARFAPD

-398 LEVLVARPES
+398 LEVLIARPES

-418 AEILAISSTGELA
+418 AEILAVSSTGELA
-431 VLLHSQQVRSYIHTG
+431 VLLRSQQVRSYIHTG

-474 NTLAVVRDVGGQSRL
+474 NTLAVVRDAGGQNRL

-503 ISDPRIS
+503 ISDPRVS
-510 PKGNWVAFID
+510 PAGDGVAFVD
-520 HPLAGDDAG
+520 HPVTGDDAG
-529 SVTLVDNAGNK
+529 SIAVVDLAGK
-540 KTLSSEFYTAQ
+540 KRILSSGFYTAQ
-551 GLAWSP
+551 GLSWSP
-557 NGKELW
+557 DGKELW

-586 IARVPGDL
+586 VARVPGDL

-620 GGDKVER
+620 AGETSER

-641 EDGKTL
+641 SDGKTL

-658 RYTGYLRQT
+658 QYTGYLRQT

-676 EGRAFALSADG
+676 EGRAFALSPDG
-687 RWVLSTTSDAAG
+687 RWVLSSASNAAG
-699 KLVVLPTRAGEP
+699 KLVVLSTRAGEP
-711 QMLSGKPMNY
+711 RALSGEPINY
-721 VGARWFPD
+721 VDARWFPD
-729 GKHFLF
+729 GKRFLF

-746 YVQDLAGGK
+746 YVQDLVGGK
-755 PIAISP
+755 PSAISP
-761 EGTYGLAYL
+761 EGTYGLAFL
-770 ISPDGKEVAAVG
+770 ISPDGQEVAAVG
-782 PDQKGYLYPVG
+782 PDQKAYLYPVSG
-793 GGDPRPIPSLAAGE
+793 GKPRPIPALAEGE
-807 LPVAWSSDGRSIFVY
+807 LPVAWSGDGRSIFVY
-822 RSAELPAKVDLIEL
+822 RPAELPTKVDRIEL
-836 STGRRTLWKE
+836 ATSRRTLWKE
-846 LRPSDPAGVEFIGPI
+846 LRPSDPAGVEFLGPI
-861 LMTADAKTYVYGY
+861 LMTADEKTYVYGY
-874 RRLLTDLYVVDGLK
+874 RRLLTDLYVVEGLK

>member
-1 MIGQTISHY
+1 
-10 HILEKLGGGG
+10 
-20 MGVVYKAEDTRLRRF
+20 
-35 VALKFLPDDV
+35 
-45 AKDPQALS
+45 
-53 RFQREAQAA
+53 
-62 SALNHPNI
+62 
-70 CTIYDVG
+70 
-77 QENGQAFIAMEYLD
+77 
-91 GVTLKHAIDGR
+91 
-102 PLKTGQLL
+102 
-110 ELGIQISDA
+110 
-119 LDAAHAGGIVHR
+119 
-131 DIKPA
+131 
-136 NIFVTPRGQAKIL
+136 
-149 DFGLAKLASQTGRVV
+149 
-164 DGSVATVGALTATS
+164 
-178 ADQLTT
+178 
-184 PGTAMGTIG
+184 
-193 YMSPEQAR
+193 MSPEQAR
-201 GEPLDARS
+201 GEPLDHRS

-227 FSGATSAVIFEA
+227 FSGPTSAVVFEA
-239 ILNKIPAPPIQS
+239 ILNKVPTPAMQS

-258 MEIILNKA
+258 MEIILNKS

-277 AAELRADLKRLK
+277 ASELRADLKRLK
-289 RDTDSKRT
+289 RDADSKPMPVVTAGVRT
-297 AVVAAGVE
+297 RGEVQTEVAPASRRRGRVATWGAAALLIVAA
-305 TSEVRINDA
+305 
-314 RPSEEVR
+314 
-321 PEVTRGP
+321 
-328 GGRGSFLV
+328 
-336 WAATGVL
+336 
-343 VLVVAFVGGYVAER
+343 AFAGGYLAER

-384 GQSVVYSATWEGGP
+384 RQSVVYSATWEGGP
-398 LEVLVARPES
+398 LELLVARPES

-418 AEILAISSTGELA
+418 AEILAISSSGELA
-431 VLLHSQQVRSYIHTG
+431 VLLHSQQVRSYIHIG

-460 ILDEVQWADWSPDG
+460 ILDDVQWADWSPDG
-474 NTLAVVRDVGGQSRL
+474 NALAVVRDVGGQSRL
-489 EFPVDKV
+489 EFPVDRV

-503 ISDPRIS
+503 ISDPRVS
-510 PKGNWVAFID
+510 PAGNWVAFID

-529 SVTLVDNAGNK
+529 SVTLVDLAGNK
-540 KTLSSEFYTAQ
+540 RTLSSEFYTAQ
-551 GLAWSP
+551 GLVWSP
-557 NGKELW
+557 DGKELW

-586 IARVPGDL
+586 VARVPGDL
-594 RLLDIWR
+594 RLLDVGH

-620 GGDKVER
+620 AGDTSER
-627 DLSWLDWSYPADLS
+627 DLSWLDWSYPSDLS
-641 EDGKTL
+641 PDGKTL

-676 EGRAFALSADG
+676 EGRAFALSSDG
-687 RWVLSTTSDAAG
+687 RWVLSTTSDAVG

-711 QMLSGKPMNY
+711 QTLSGKPMNY

-735 SGNEPDHGVRL
+735 SGNEPGHGVRL

-755 PIAISP
+755 PLAISP

-793 GGDPRPIPSLAAGE
+793 GGDPRPIPSLGAGE
-807 LPVAWSSDGRSIFVY
+807 LPVAWSSDGHSIFVY

-836 STGRRTLWKE
+836 SSGRRTHWKE

-861 LMTADAKTYVYGY
+861 LMTADARTYVYGY
-874 RRLLTDLYVVDGLK
+874 RRLLSDLYVVEGLK

>member
-10 HILEKLGGGG
+10 RIIEKLGGGG

-91 GVTLKHAIDGR
+91 GVTLKHMIEGR
-102 PLKTGQLL
+102 PLKTATLL
-110 ELGIQISDA
+110 DLGIQISDA
-119 LDAAHAGGIVHR
+119 LDAAHSGGIVHR

-136 NIFVTPRGQAKIL
+136 NIFVTQRGQAKVL
-149 DFGLAKLASQTGRVV
+149 DFGLAKLTPHPSHVV
-164 DGSVATVGALTATS
+164 DGSVPTAGAATAVS
-178 ADQLTT
+178 PDQLTT

-201 GEPLDARS
+201 GEPLDNRS

-220 MATGKQP
+220 MATGRQP
-227 FSGATSAVIFEA
+227 FSGATSAVIFDA
-239 ILNKIPAPPIQS
+239 ILNKIPAPPIES

-258 MEIILNKA
+258 TEIILNKA

-289 RDTDSKRT
+289 RDTDSKRPSLAPIAIRT
-297 AVVAAGVE
+297 REESQPEVAPGPRRRGRIAAWGAAG
-305 TSEVRINDA
+305 
-314 RPSEEVR
+314 
-321 PEVTRGP
+321 
-328 GGRGSFLV
+328 L
-336 WAATGVL
+336 L
-343 VLVVAFVGGYVAER
+343 VLAVAFAGGYLAER
-357 QPIPPP
+357 RPIPPP

-431 VLLHSQQVRSYIHTG
+431 VLLHSQQIRSYIHIG

-460 ILDEVQWADWSPDG
+460 ILDDVQWADWSPDG
-474 NTLAVVRDVGGQSRL
+474 NNLAVVRDVAGQSRL
-489 EFPVDKV
+489 EFPIDKV

-503 ISDPRIS
+503 ISDPRVS
-510 PKGNWVAFID
+510 PSGKWVAFVD

-529 SVTLVDNAGNK
+529 SVTLVDLEGNK

-551 GLAWSP
+551 GVAWSP
-557 NGKELW
+557 DGKELW

-571 DRVLYAVDLS
+571 DRVVYAVDLS

-586 IARVPGDL
+586 VARVPGDL
-594 RLLDIWR
+594 RLLDIER

-620 GGDKVER
+620 AGDTSER
-627 DLSWLDWSYPADLS
+627 DLSWLDWSYPSDLS
-641 EDGKTL
+641 LDGKTL

-667 DGSPAVRLA
+667 DGSAAVRLA

-687 RWVLSTTSDAAG
+687 RWVLSTTGDEAG

-711 QMLSGKPMNY
+711 KVLSGKPMNY
-721 VGARWFPD
+721 IGARWFPD

-735 SGNEPDHGVRL
+735 SGNEPGHGVRL
-746 YVQDLAGGK
+746 YVQDLVGGN
-755 PIAISP
+755 PLAISP

-770 ISPDGKEVAAVG
+770 ISPDGQEVAAVG
-782 PDQKGYLYPVG
+782 PDQKGYLYPAAGV
-793 GGDPRPIPSLAAGE
+793 GDPRPIPSLSAGE
-807 LPVAWSSDGRSIFVY
+807 LPVAWSNDGHSIFVY

-861 LMTADAKTYVYGY
+861 LMTADTKTYVYGY

>member
-10 HILEKLGGGG
+10 RIVERLGGGG

-45 AKDPQALS
+45 AKDPQSLG

-91 GVTLKHAIDGR
+91 GQTLKHMIDGR
-102 PLKTGQLL
+102 SMRTAQLL

-119 LDAAHAGGIVHR
+119 LDAAHSGGIVHR

-136 NIFVTPRGQAKIL
+136 NIFVTQRGQAKVL
-149 DFGLAKLASQTGRVV
+149 DFGLAKLTPQNSHLV
-164 DGSVATVGALTATS
+164 DGSLPTVGAPTAIS
-178 ADQLTT
+178 SDQLTT

-201 GEPLDARS
+201 GEPLDHRS

-227 FSGATSAVIFEA
+227 FSGPTSAVVFEA
-239 ILNKIPAPPIQS
+239 ILNKVPAPPTQS
-251 NPELPPQ
+251 NPGLPPQ
-258 MEIILNKA
+258 METILNKA

-271 ELRCQS
+271 DLRCQS

-289 RDTDSKRT
+289 RDTDSKRVP
-297 AVVAAGVE
+297 VVPA
-305 TSEVRINDA
+305 EVRT
-314 RPSEEVR
+314 REEVKTESAPGTGR
-321 PEVTRGP
+321 PARI
-328 GGRGSFLV
+328 
-336 WAATGVL
+336 AAWGAAALLLLAAALT
-343 VLVVAFVGGYVAER
+343 GGYIAER
-357 QPIPPP
+357 RPIPAP

-408 LQSRSLELPG
+408 LQSRSLDLPG

-431 VLLHSQQVRSYIHTG
+431 VLLHSQQVRSYIHIG
-446 TLARMPLAG
+446 TLARMPLTG

-460 ILDEVQWADWSPDG
+460 ILDDVQWADWAPDG
-474 NTLAVVRDVGGQSRL
+474 NSLAVVRDVGGQSRL

-503 ISDPRIS
+503 ISDPRVS
-510 PKGNWVAFID
+510 PSGKWVAFID

-529 SVTLVDNAGNK
+529 SVTLVDLAGNK

-551 GLAWSP
+551 GLVWSP
-557 NGKELW
+557 DGKELW

-586 IARVPGDL
+586 VARVPGDL
-594 RLLDIWR
+594 RLLDIGH

-620 GGDKVER
+620 AGDTAER

-641 EDGKTL
+641 IDGKTL

-687 RWVLSTTSDAAG
+687 RWVLSTTSDAVS

-711 QMLSGKPMNY
+711 QMLSGNPMNY

-746 YVQDLAGGK
+746 YVQDLVGGK
-755 PIAISP
+755 PLAISP

-793 GGDPRPIPSLAAGE
+793 GGDPRPIPSLAAGD

-836 STGRRTLWKE
+836 SSGRRTHWKE

>member
-91 GVTLKHAIDGR
+91 GVTLKHTIDGR
-102 PLKTGQLL
+102 PLKTAQLL

-119 LDAAHAGGIVHR
+119 LDAAHTGGIVHR

-136 NIFVTPRGQAKIL
+136 NIFVTQRGQAKIL
-149 DFGLAKLASQTGRVV
+149 DFGLAKLTSQTGRVV

-220 MATGKQP
+220 MATGRQP

-258 MEIILNKA
+258 MEIILDKA

-297 AVVAAGVE
+297 AAVAAGVG
-305 TSEVRINDA
+305 TSEVRP
-314 RPSEEVR
+314 REEISR
-321 PEVTRGP
+321 EGATGSGRRG
-328 GGRGSFLV
+328 GV
-336 WAATGVL
+336 AAWGAAGVL
-343 VLVVAFVGGYVAER
+343 VLAVAFVGGYVAER
-357 QPIPPP
+357 RPIPPP

-384 GQSVVYSATWEGGP
+384 GQSVVYSATWEGEP

-418 AEILAISSTGELA
+418 AEILAISSSGELA

-460 ILDEVQWADWSPDG
+460 ILDDVQWADWSPDG

-510 PKGNWVAFID
+510 PAGNWVAFID

-529 SVTLVDNAGNK
+529 SVTLVDPAGNK

-551 GLAWSP
+551 GLVWSP

-620 GGDKVER
+620 RGDKAER

-729 GKHFLF
+729 GRHFLF

-746 YVQDLAGGK
+746 YVQDLVGGK
-755 PIAISP
+755 PLAISP

-836 STGRRTLWKE
+836 STGKRTLWKE

>member
-91 GVTLKHAIDGR
+91 GVTLKHTIDGR
-102 PLKTGQLL
+102 PLKTAQLL

-119 LDAAHAGGIVHR
+119 LDAAHTGGIVHR

-136 NIFVTPRGQAKIL
+136 NIFVTQRGQAKIL
-149 DFGLAKLASQTGRVV
+149 DFGLAKLAAHTGRVV
-164 DGSVATVGALTATS
+164 DGSVATVGALTAAS

-220 MATGKQP
+220 MATGRQP

-239 ILNKIPAPPIQS
+239 ILNKVPAPPIQS

-258 MEIILNKA
+258 MEIILDKA

-297 AVVAAGVE
+297 AVVGAGVG
-305 TSEVRINDA
+305 TSEVRA
-314 RPSEEVR
+314 REEVSR
-321 PEVTRGP
+321 EGDTGSRRRGM
-328 GGRGSFLV
+328 F
-336 WAATGVL
+336 AAWGAAVVL
-343 VLVVAFVGGYVAER
+343 LLAAAFVGGYVAER
-357 QPIPPP
+357 KPIPPP

-408 LQSRSLELPG
+408 LQSRSLEMPG

-460 ILDEVQWADWSPDG
+460 ILDDVQWADWSPDG

-510 PKGNWVAFID
+510 PAGNWVAFID

-551 GLAWSP
+551 GLVWAP

-620 GGDKVER
+620 GGDKAER

-746 YVQDLAGGK
+746 YVQDREGGK
-755 PIAISP
+755 PVAISP

-836 STGRRTLWKE
+836 STGKRTLWKE

>member
-10 HILEKLGGGG
+10 HIVERLGGGG

-45 AKDPQALS
+45 AKDPQSLS

-62 SALNHPNI
+62 SALNHSNI

-77 QENGQAFIAMEYLD
+77 QENGQAFIAMEYLN
-91 GVTLKHAIDGR
+91 GETLKHMIDGR
-102 PLKTGQLL
+102 PLKPAQLL

-119 LDAAHAGGIVHR
+119 LDAAHSGGIVHR

-136 NIFVTPRGQAKIL
+136 NIFVTQRGQAKVL
-149 DFGLAKLASQTGRVV
+149 DFGLAKLTPQTSHLV
-164 DGSVATVGALTATS
+164 DRSLPTAIS
-178 ADQLTT
+178 SDQLTT

-201 GEPLDARS
+201 GEPLDHRS

-227 FSGATSAVIFEA
+227 FSGPTSAVVFEA
-239 ILNKIPAPPIQS
+239 ILNKVPTPAMQS

-277 AAELRADLKRLK
+277 ASELRADLKRLK
-289 RDTDSKRT
+289 RDTDSKRMP
-297 AVVAAGVE
+297 ALAAGVR
-305 TSEVRINDA
+305 TR
-314 RPSEEVR
+314 EEVQT
-321 PEVTRGP
+321 EVAPASRRRGRVATW
-328 GGRGSFLV
+328 G
-336 WAATGVL
+336 AATL
-343 VLVVAFVGGYVAER
+343 LIVAAAFAGGYMAEHR
-357 QPIPPP
+357 PIPPP

-384 GQSVVYSATWEGGP
+384 GRSVVYSATWEGGP

-431 VLLHSQQVRSYIHTG
+431 VLLHSQQVRSYIHIG

-460 ILDEVQWADWSPDG
+460 ILDDVQWADWSPDG

-503 ISDPRIS
+503 ISDPRVS
-510 PKGNWVAFID
+510 PAGNWVAFID

-529 SVTLVDNAGNK
+529 SVTLVDLAGNK
-540 KTLSSEFYTAQ
+540 RTLSSEFYTAQ
-551 GLAWSP
+551 GLVWSP
-557 NGKELW
+557 DGKELW
-563 FTATVTGI
+563 FTATITGI

-586 IARVPGDL
+586 VARVPGDL
-594 RLLDIWR
+594 RLLDIGH

-620 GGDKVER
+620 AGDTSER
-627 DLSWLDWSYPADLS
+627 DLSWLDWSYPSDLS
-641 EDGKTL
+641 TDGKTL

-687 RWVLSTTSDAAG
+687 RWVLSTTSDAVG

-711 QMLSGKPMNY
+711 QTLSGKPMNY

-755 PIAISP
+755 PLAISP

-793 GGDPRPIPSLAAGE
+793 GGDPRLIPSLGAGE
-807 LPVAWSSDGRSIFVY
+807 LPVAWSSDGHSIFVY

-836 STGRRTLWKE
+836 SSGRRTHWKE

-861 LMTADAKTYVYGY
+861 LMTADARTYVYGY
-874 RRLLTDLYVVDGLK
+874 RRLLSDLYVVEGLK

>member
-10 HILEKLGGGG
+10 RIVERLGGGG

-45 AKDPQALS
+45 AKDPQSLG

-91 GVTLKHAIDGR
+91 GQTLKHMIDGR
-102 PLKTGQLL
+102 SMRTAQLL

-119 LDAAHAGGIVHR
+119 LDAAHSGGIVHR

-136 NIFVTPRGQAKIL
+136 NIFVTQRGQAKVL
-149 DFGLAKLASQTGRVV
+149 DFGLAKLTPQNSHLV
-164 DGSVATVGALTATS
+164 DGSLPTVGAPTAVS
-178 ADQLTT
+178 SDQLTT

-201 GEPLDARS
+201 GEPLDHRS

-227 FSGATSAVIFEA
+227 FSGPTSAVVFEA
-239 ILNKIPAPPIQS
+239 ILNKVPAPPTQS
-251 NPELPPQ
+251 NPGLPPQ
-258 MEIILNKA
+258 METILNKA

-271 ELRCQS
+271 DLRCQS

-289 RDTDSKRT
+289 RDTDSKRVP
-297 AVVAAGVE
+297 VVPA
-305 TSEVRINDA
+305 EVRT
-314 RPSEEVR
+314 REEVKTESA
-321 PEVTRGP
+321 PGTR
-328 GGRGSFLV
+328 RRARI
-336 WAATGVL
+336 AAWGAAALLLLAAALT
-343 VLVVAFVGGYVAER
+343 GGYLAER
-357 QPIPPP
+357 RPIPAP

-408 LQSRSLELPG
+408 LQSRSLDLPG

-431 VLLHSQQVRSYIHTG
+431 VLLHSQQVRSYIHIG
-446 TLARMPLAG
+446 TLARMPLTG

-460 ILDEVQWADWSPDG
+460 ILDDVQWADWAPDG
-474 NTLAVVRDVGGQSRL
+474 NSLAVVRDVGGQSRL

-503 ISDPRIS
+503 ISDPRVS
-510 PKGNWVAFID
+510 PTGKWVAFID

-529 SVTLVDNAGNK
+529 SVTLVDPAGNK

-551 GLAWSP
+551 GLVWSP
-557 NGKELW
+557 DGKELW

-586 IARVPGDL
+586 VARVPGDL
-594 RLLDIWR
+594 RLLDIGH

-620 GGDKVER
+620 AGDTAER
-627 DLSWLDWSYPADLS
+627 DLSWLDWSYPSDLS
-641 EDGKTL
+641 IDGKTL

-687 RWVLSTTSDAAG
+687 RWVLSTTSDAVS

-711 QMLSGKPMNY
+711 QMLSANPMNY

-746 YVQDLAGGK
+746 YVQDLVGGK
-755 PIAISP
+755 PLAISP

-793 GGDPRPIPSLAAGE
+793 GGDPRPIPSLAAGD

-836 STGRRTLWKE
+836 SSGRRTHWKE

>member
-91 GVTLKHAIDGR
+91 GVTLKHTIDGR
-102 PLKTGQLL
+102 PLKTAQLL

-119 LDAAHAGGIVHR
+119 LDAAHTGGIVHR

-136 NIFVTPRGQAKIL
+136 NIFVTQRGQAKIL
-149 DFGLAKLASQTGRVV
+149 DFGLAKLTSQTGRVV

-220 MATGKQP
+220 MATGRQP

-258 MEIILNKA
+258 MEIILDKA

-297 AVVAAGVE
+297 AAVAAGVG
-305 TSEVRINDA
+305 TSEVRP
-314 RPSEEVR
+314 REEISR
-321 PEVTRGP
+321 EGATGSGRRG
-328 GGRGSFLV
+328 GV
-336 WAATGVL
+336 AAWGAAGVL
-343 VLVVAFVGGYVAER
+343 VLAVAFVGGYVAER
-357 QPIPPP
+357 RPIPPP

-384 GQSVVYSATWEGGP
+384 GQSVVYSATWEGEP

-418 AEILAISSTGELA
+418 AEILAISSSGELA

-460 ILDEVQWADWSPDG
+460 ILDDVQWADWSPDG

-510 PKGNWVAFID
+510 PAGNWVAFID

-529 SVTLVDNAGNK
+529 SVTLVDPAGNK

-551 GLAWSP
+551 GLVWSP

-594 RLLDIWR
+594 RLLDIWH

-620 GGDKVER
+620 GGDKAER

-729 GKHFLF
+729 GRHFLF

-746 YVQDLAGGK
+746 YVQDLVGGK
-755 PIAISP
+755 PLAISP

-836 STGRRTLWKE
+836 STGKRTLWKE

>member
-10 HILEKLGGGG
+10 RIVERLGGGG

-45 AKDPQALS
+45 ANDPQSLG

-77 QENGQAFIAMEYLD
+77 QESGQAFIAMEYLD
-91 GVTLKHAIDGR
+91 GQTLKHMIDGR
-102 PLKTGQLL
+102 PLKTAQLL

-119 LDAAHAGGIVHR
+119 LDAAHSGGIVHR

-136 NIFVTPRGQAKIL
+136 NIFVTQRGQAKVL
-149 DFGLAKLASQTGRVV
+149 DFGLAKLTPQNSHLV
-164 DGSVATVGALTATS
+164 DGSLPTVGAPTAVS
-178 ADQLTT
+178 SDQLTT

-201 GEPLDARS
+201 GEPLDPRS

-227 FSGATSAVIFEA
+227 FSGPTSAVVFEA
-239 ILNKIPAPPIQS
+239 ILNKVPAPPMQS
-251 NPELPPQ
+251 NPELPAQ
-258 MEIILNKA
+258 METILNKA

-271 ELRCQS
+271 DLRCQS

-289 RDTDSKRT
+289 RDTDSKRVPVVPAEDRT
-297 AVVAAGVE
+297 REEIKTEAAPGTRRPARIAAWGAAALLILAAAV
-305 TSEVRINDA
+305 T
-314 RPSEEVR
+314 
-321 PEVTRGP
+321 
-328 GGRGSFLV
+328 
-336 WAATGVL
+336 
-343 VLVVAFVGGYVAER
+343 GGYIAESR
-357 QPIPPP
+357 PIPAP

-408 LQSRSLELPG
+408 LQSRSLDLPG

-431 VLLHSQQVRSYIHTG
+431 VLLHSQQVRSYIHIG
-446 TLARMPLAG
+446 TLARMPLTG

-460 ILDEVQWADWSPDG
+460 ILDDVQWADWSPDG
-474 NTLAVVRDVGGQSRL
+474 NSLAVVRDVGGQSRL

-503 ISDPRIS
+503 ISDPRVS
-510 PKGNWVAFID
+510 PAGKWVAFID

-529 SVTLVDNAGNK
+529 SVTLVDLAGNK

-551 GLAWSP
+551 GLVWSTD
-557 NGKELW
+557 GKELW

-586 IARVPGDL
+586 VARVPGDL
-594 RLLDIWR
+594 RLLDIGH

-620 GGDKVER
+620 AGDTAER
-627 DLSWLDWSYPADLS
+627 DLSWLDWSYPSDLS
-641 EDGKTL
+641 IDGKTL

-687 RWVLSTTSDAAG
+687 RWVLSTTSDAVS

-711 QMLSGKPMNY
+711 QMLSGNPMNY

-746 YVQDLAGGK
+746 YVQDLVGGQ
-755 PIAISP
+755 PLAISP

-793 GGDPRPIPSLAAGE
+793 GGDPRPIPSLAAGD
-807 LPVAWSSDGRSIFVY
+807 LPVAWSSDSRSIFVY
-822 RSAELPAKVDLIEL
+822 RSAELPAKVDLIDL
-836 STGRRTLWKE
+836 SSGRRTHWKE